1 MEYLYKIERILES
14 MEKVRRKSGNMRN
27 FSETPLSR
35 IAAYATAS
43 SDYSL
48 DNLSDLTQRK

>member
-27 FSETPLSR
+27 FSETPLSL
-35 IAAYATAS
+35 IPAYATAS